1 MKTTLH
7 FQRVPGWASSTL
19 ADWGS
24 VWAKIVNPS
33 PGTNLG
39 TPRLLVRHWTDDRD
53 ADYLRD
59 GRAGGARFVA
69 DMASAWAR
77 TPATAYELA
86 NEPDVNSNEG
96 LAALNAYTIGAIEEA
111 ERRGL
116 KLCVLNIAEGN
127 PHDNDTGDD
136 EVVRWKWAQL
146 APAVERAIWGGHF
159 VGLHSYWRPGIE
171 GPMGRYH
178 ALGRR
183 AWDIATLADLGVDV
197 SRLRVLVNECGI
209 DGGIADG
216 PAQRGWRDLSTAD
229 AYRAELVEMERYA
242 RTIPQIQACMVF
254 TAGFEEPWGGFD
266 VDEGFARSL
275 TAPLRALGSTLP
287 ITPIEEEEPVQAYE
301 LDAARDRMNRLP
313 ATMKACDARGY
324 VFRDEW
330 YSGGHF
336 YCLAWNPFS
345 SRYHTLKLET
355 RGWSVVEDAAL

>member
-1 MKTTLH
+1 MRGREGGVAFVRDMLPEWTKT
-7 FQRVPGWASSTL
+7 QA
-19 ADWGS
+19 AC
-24 VWAKIVNPS
+24 
-33 PGTNLG
+33 
-39 TPRLLVRHWTDDRD
+39 
-53 ADYLRD
+53 
-59 GRAGGARFVA
+59 
-69 DMASAWAR
+69 
-77 TPATAYELA
+77 YELA
-86 NEPDVNSNEG
+86 NEPNCNDPLA
-96 LAALNAYTIGAIEEA
+96 LAALNNYTLGALQEA
-111 ERRGL
+111 DRHGI
-116 KLCVLNIAEGN
+116 KLCILNCSEANPSGEPNEIA
-127 PHDNDTGDD
+127 
-136 EVVRWKWAQL
+136 WKWAQL
-146 APAVERAIWGGHF
+146 KDAIVYAGNNGHWT
-159 VGLHSYWRPGIE
+159 GWHAYWRPGVE
-171 GPMGRYH
+171 GPTGRWH

-216 PAQRGWRDLSTAD
+216 PAQKGWRDLSTAD

-336 YCLAWNPFS
+336 YCLAWNPFT